1 MSVFSEEVKLEL
13 VNSSLEYPEIELFG
27 FIKGK
32 GSFVIEEDK
41 HLLKLTISS
50 MNTLKRVYKLSKKLF
65 EEWITTYIKIEK
77 RLKLGRMGELYFN
90 LMHAKIVFD
99 EKNIDIFSDEI
110 PKYVSEDPYLFGIFL
125 RGLFLSCGSVS
136 ITKNYH
142 FEIFSDFT
150 EYFTQMI
157 IKNLQNLIGIKA
169 NYITKNNKIKIYIKS
184 SKDILNTLE
193 LIGAHKSAEKISN
206 IIKVRELKS
215 NVSRTFNFISAN
227 ATKTAESASRQ
238 IDYIKKIINRGL
250 FEELPDDL
258 KEIAL
263 YRLENESESLSEMA
277 ENLNISKSS
286 LYYKMKKLEK
296 IANESLKRGE
306 KK

>member
-1 MSVFSEEVKLEL
+1 MSIFPEEVKLEL
-13 VNSSLEYPEIELFG
+13 VNSPLEYPEIELFG
-27 FIKGK
+27 FIKGR
-32 GSFVIEEDK
+32 GSFIIEEDK
-41 HLLKLTISS
+41 HLLKITIPS
-50 MNTLKRVYKLSKKLF
+50 MNVLKRVYKLSKELF

-77 RLKLGRMGELYFN
+77 RLRLGRMGELYFN

-99 EKNIDIFSDEI
+99 DKKIDIFSDEI
-110 PKYVSEDPYLFGIFL
+110 PKYISNDPYLFGIFF

-136 ITKNYH
+136 ISKNYH

-150 EYFTQMI
+150 EYFAQMI
-157 IKNLQNLIGIKA
+157 IKNLQNLIGIRA

-184 SKDILNTLE
+184 SKDILNVLE

-227 ATKTAESASRQ
+227 ATKTAESASKQ
-238 IDYIKKIINRGL
+238 IENIKKLINNGF
-250 FEELPDDL
+250 FEELSDDL

-263 YRLENESESLSEMA
+263 YRLENESDSLSEMA

-286 LYYKMKKLEK
+286 LYYKIKKLEK
-296 IANESLKRGE
+296 IANEGLKRGE

>member
-1 MSVFSEEVKLEL
+1 MPNFSEDVKLEL
-13 VNSSLEYPEIELFG
+13 VNSKIDYPEVELFG

-32 GSFVIEEDK
+32 GSFVIDGDQ
-41 HLLKLTISS
+41 HFLKLSIPS
-50 MNTLKRVYKLSKKLF
+50 MTTLKRVYKLSKELF

-90 LMHAKIVFD
+90 LMHAKIVFKD
-99 EKNIDIFSDEI
+99 KNIDIFSDNI
-110 PKYVSEDPYLFGIFL
+110 PDYISSDPYLFGIFV

-150 EYFTQMI
+150 EQFAQKI

-193 LIGAHKSAEKISN
+193 LIGAHNSVDKISN

-227 ATKTAESASRQ
+227 ATKTAESASKQ
-238 IDYIKKIINRGL
+238 IAHIKILLDKGILEN
-250 FEELPDDL
+250 LPDEL

-263 YRLENESESLSEMA
+263 YRLDNESESLSEMA
-277 ENLNISKSS
+277 ENLNMSKST
-286 LYYKMKKLEK
+286 LYYKIKKLEK
-296 IANESLKRGE
+296 IANEIKRGE
-306 KK
+306 NL

>member
-13 VNSSLEYPEIELFG
+13 VNSKIDYPEIELFG

-32 GSFVIEEDK
+32 GSFVIEEDN
-41 HLLKLTISS
+41 HFLKLSISS
-50 MNTLKRVYKLSKKLF
+50 MNTLKRVYKLSKELF

-90 LMHAKIVFD
+90 LMHAKIIF
-99 EKNIDIFSDEI
+99 EERNIDIFSDGVPNYI
-110 PKYVSEDPYLFGIFL
+110 AKDPYLFGIFL

-150 EYFTQMI
+150 ELFAQMI

-184 SKDILNTLE
+184 SKDILNVLE
-193 LIGAHKSAEKISN
+193 LIGAHKSVEKIST

-227 ATKTAESASRQ
+227 ATKTAESASKQ
-238 IDYIKKIINRGL
+238 IENITIILNNIGL
-250 FEELPDDL
+250 DNLPDDL
-258 KEIAL
+258 KQIAL
-263 YRLENESESLSEMA
+263 YRLENESDSLSEMA
-277 ENLNISKSS
+277 ENLNISKST

-296 IANESLKRGE
+296 IANDLKRGE
-306 KK
+306 LP

>member
-1 MSVFSEEVKLEL
+1 MSVFSENVKLEL
-13 VNSSLEYPEIELFG
+13 VNTKIDYPEIELFG

-32 GSFVIEEDK
+32 GSFVINGDQ
-41 HLLKLTISS
+41 HFLKLSVSS
-50 MNTLKRVYKLSKKLF
+50 MNTLKRVYKISKELF

-90 LMHAKIVFD
+90 LMHAKIVFE
-99 EKNIDIFSDEI
+99 EKNIDIFSDDI
-110 PKYVSEDPYLFGIFL
+110 PKYIYNDPYLFGIFM

-150 EYFTQMI
+150 DFFAQKI
-157 IKNLQNLIGIKA
+157 IKNLHNLIGIKA

-184 SKDILNTLE
+184 SRDILNVLE
-193 LIGAHKSAEKISN
+193 LIGAHDSVEKISN

-227 ATKTAESASRQ
+227 ATKTAESASKQ
-238 IDYIKKIINRGL
+238 IESINILLENGL
-250 FEELPDDL
+250 FDELPDEL
-258 KEIAL
+258 KQIAL
-263 YRLENESESLSEMA
+263 YRLENESDSLSEMA
-277 ENLNISKSS
+277 ESLNISKSS
-286 LYYKMKKLEK
+286 LYYKIKKLEK
-296 IANESLKRGE
+296 LANNIKRGGYS
-306 KK
+306 